1 MPDRIQHKALLL
13 AAAVGLA
20 CNASIAFAQQRDD
33 APQARGDR
41 PVLSGPQVRERGM
54 PGVERGFSAGA
65 QEGRRAGSMMVPP
78 RVFRGALGQLM
89 AKDAPL
95 NIRLSSEQRERIV
108 AHVRAFEHHQQQ
120 AAGAERP
127 RRGSQQTQRPAMNDR
142 RSDQADSDRSRMPEA
157 SKGRRDRG
165 RPETDRPRR
174 EGGEVRRQGAENRRA
189 RANAVARLQNRVW
202 AELSA
207 AQQAHMQTAVD
218 QWRAANTQ
226 EQTERLRER
235 YRREIGNRF
244 ERMDQA
250 PEQPAGNRSKAERSA
265 GDRDLSG
272 LRRMLADLPP
282 EVQERAR
289 QRLRSIPQ
297 ERREHLLDRVS
308 GMRPDQLEGLKK
320 RLIGEGLRE
329 SRPTSPNR

>member
-1 MPDRIQHKALLL
+1 MADRIQHKALLL

-20 CNASIAFAQQRDD
+20 SHAGVAFAQQGDD

-41 PVLSGPQVRERGM
+41 PILSGPQVRERGM

-65 QEGRRAGSMMVPP
+65 QEGRRAGATMVPP
-78 RVFRGALGQLM
+78 RVFRRAIGQLM
-89 AKDAPL
+89 AEDAPL
-95 NIRLSSEQRERIV
+95 DIRLSPEQRERIV
-108 AHVRAFEHHQQQ
+108 AHVRAFEQGQQK

-127 RRGSQQTQRPAMNDR
+127 RRDRQHAQRPAMDDR
-142 RSDQADSDRSRMPEA
+142 RSGRAGSDRSPMPEA
-157 SKGRRDRG
+157 SERRG
-165 RPETDRPRR
+165 EGPEIDQA
-174 EGGEVRRQGAENRRA
+174 RQDAQDRRA

-207 AQQAHMQTAVD
+207 AQQAHVQTAVD
-218 QWRAANTQ
+218 QWRAVNTQ
-226 EQTERLRER
+226 QQTERMRER

-244 ERMDQA
+244 EQMDQA
-250 PEQPAGNRSKAERSA
+250 PERQAGNRSGADRSA

-289 QRLRSIPQ
+289 ERLRSMPQ
-297 ERREHLLDRVS
+297 DRRERLLDRVS
-308 GMRPDQLEGLKK
+308 GMRAEQLEGLRK
-320 RLIGEGLRE
+320 RLIGEYSRE
-329 SRPTSPNR
+329 SRPTSPKR